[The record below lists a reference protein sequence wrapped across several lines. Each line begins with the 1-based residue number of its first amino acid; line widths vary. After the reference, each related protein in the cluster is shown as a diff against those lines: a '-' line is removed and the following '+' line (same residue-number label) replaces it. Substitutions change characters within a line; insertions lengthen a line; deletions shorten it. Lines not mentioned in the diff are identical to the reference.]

1 MKHLQKI
8 LALFFS
14 LTLISHFSV
23 FAANLP
29 DYVKEKR
36 VLKSERTHIIALDGT
51 SNARDLGGYLTLDG
65 KKTKS
70 GVFIRSDDTDELT
83 DTDIEK
89 LLSLGVKVVID
100 LRHEK
105 AAQAWPDKLANVN
118 GIEYHHIAISEAHRA
133 SNGSYKGYLEYT
145 GEGNVVKQLIDIIVN
160 VDDGAVLFHCIGGK
174 DRTGFL
180 SMLLLLLANVDKQT
194 IINNYIVSYDFI
206 KERKKVRE
214 LIERDVE
221 KLGVECLEPLHFSS
235 EKKIISLMNYVIDN
249 YGSVENYLAAC
260 GVSAQNIGK
269 IKSRFVE

>member
-8 LALFFS
+8 L
-14 LTLISHFSV
+14 TLIFTITLINHFSV
-23 FAANLP
+23 FAADLP

-36 VLKSERTHIIALDGT
+36 VLESERSHIIALDGT

-65 KKTKS
+65 RKTKS

-145 GEGNVVKQLIDIIVN
+145 GEGNAVKKLLDIIAN

-206 KERKKVRE
+206 KERKKIRE
-214 LIERDVE
+214 IIEQDVE
-221 KLGVECLEPLHFSS
+221 RLGEDCLEALHFSS
-235 EKKIISLMNYVIDN
+235 ERKIRSLMNYVIDN
-249 YGSVENYLAAC
+249 YGNVGNYLAAC
-260 GVSAQNIGK
+260 GVSVQNIGK

>member
-36 VLKSERTHIIALDGT
+36 VLESERTHIIALDGT

-145 GEGNVVKQLIDIIVN
+145 GEGNVGKKLIDIIAG
-160 VDDGAVLFHCIGGK
+160 VDDGVILFHCIGGK

-180 SMLLLLLANVDKQT
+180 SMLLLMLAKVDTNT
-194 IINNYIVSYDFI
+194 IIENYIVSYDFV
-206 KERKKVRE
+206 KERKKTRG

-221 KLGVECLEPLHFSS
+221 KLGEDCLEPFHFSS
-235 EKKIISLMNYVIDN
+235 ERKIKNLINYVIDN
-249 YGSVENYLAAC
+249 YGNVESYLVTC
-260 GVSAQNIGK
+260 GVSEQSIEK
-269 IKSRFVE
+269 IKSRFVG

>member
-8 LALFFS
+8 LALFFT
-14 LTLISHFSV
+14 LTLINPFSA
-23 FAANLP
+23 FAADLP
-29 DYVKEKR
+29 DYVKEKQ
-36 VLKSERTHIIALDGT
+36 VLESERTHIIALDGT

-100 LRHEK
+100 LRHEN
-105 AAQAWPDKLANVN
+105 AVQAWPDKLADID

-145 GEGNVVKQLIDIIVN
+145 GEGNVVKQLIDIIAD

-180 SMLLLLLANVDKQT
+180 SMLLLLLANVDAQT
-194 IINNYIVSYDFI
+194 IVNNYIVSYDFI
-206 KERKKVRE
+206 KERKKIRE
-214 LIERDVE
+214 IIEQDVE
-221 KLGVECLEPLHFSS
+221 RLGVNCLEPLHFSS
-235 EKKIISLMNYVIDN
+235 ERKIVSLMNYVIDN

-260 GVSAQNIGK
+260 GVPAQNIDK